1 MIRTLVVDDD
11 FRVAELHAAFV
22 ERASGFEVVGRAHTS
37 RQALEA
43 AATLAP
49 HLVLLDLYL
58 PDLPGLDLL
67 ARFRALGPAPDVIV
81 VTAARDV
88 GTVRAAMRNGALH
101 YLVKP
106 FDARR
111 LVEQLDAYRR
121 WQADIAR
128 LAEASQDDVDRLYGR
143 IGASP
148 ATPAGSSGHSRA
160 DEPTAQL
167 VLEALRAAAEPL
179 TANEVATAVG
189 VSRPTAQRYLALLH
203 ELGHVDRQ
211 LRYGTAGRPSHRYTV
226 A

>member
-43 AATLAP
+43 AATLNP
-49 HLVLLDLYL
+49 DLVLLDLYL
-58 PDLPGLDLL
+58 PDLPGLELL
-67 ARFRALGPAPDVIV
+67 TRFRALDPAPDVIV

-88 GTVRAAMRNGALH
+88 VTVRAAMRNGALH

-111 LVEQLDAYRR
+111 LTDQLDAYRR
-121 WQADIAR
+121 WRADIAR

-143 IGASP
+143 IAAPPP
-148 ATPAGSSGHSRA
+148 APAGGHRRVE
-160 DEPTAQL
+160 EPTARL
-167 VLEALRAAAEPL
+167 LLEALRASDSPL
-179 TANEVATAVG
+179 TANEVAIAVG
-189 VSRPTAQRYLALLH
+189 ISRPTAQRYLAWLH
-203 ELGHVDRQ
+203 EQGHVERHLQ
-211 LRYGTAGRPSHRYTV
+211 YGTAGRPSHRYSV
-226 A
+226 P

>member
-22 ERASGFEVVGRAHTS
+22 ERAAGFEVVGRAHSS

-43 AATLAP
+43 TATLAP
-49 HLVLLDLYL
+49 NLVLLDLYL
-58 PDLPGLDLL
+58 PDLPGLELL
-67 ARFRALGPAPDVIV
+67 ARFRALDQAPDVIV

-88 GTVRAAMRNGALH
+88 ATVRAAMRNGALH

-106 FDARR
+106 FEARR

-121 WQADIAR
+121 WQADITR

-143 IGASP
+143 IGAAP
-148 ATPAGSSGHSRA
+148 APSIGGDGHRRVE
-160 DEPTAQL
+160 EPTAQL

-179 TANEVATAVG
+179 TANEVAAVVG
-189 VSRPTAQRYLALLH
+189 VSRPTAQRYLAWLH
-203 ELGHVDRQ
+203 ENRHVERQ
-211 LRYGTAGRPSHRYTV
+211 LRYGTAGRPSHRYT
-226 A
+226 AT

>member
-22 ERASGFEVVGRAHTS
+22 ERAAGFEVVGRAHTS

-43 AATLAP
+43 AVTLQP

-58 PDLPGLDLL
+58 PDLPGLELL
-67 ARFRALGPAPDVIV
+67 ARFRALDHAPDVIV

-88 GTVRAAMRNGALH
+88 ATVRAAMRNGALH

-121 WQADIAR
+121 WQADITR

-143 IGASP
+143 IGAP
-148 ATPAGSSGHSRA
+148 PPGPGGHSRA

-167 VLEALRAAAEPL
+167 ILEALRAAAEPL

-189 VSRPTAQRYLALLH
+189 ISRPTAQRYLAWLH
-203 ELGHVDRQ
+203 EHGHVERQ
-211 LRYGTAGRPSHRYTV
+211 LRYGNAGRPSHRYSV